1 MEIEQKILI
10 VDDVKQNLVAMESI
24 LDECGARLISVESG
38 NEALKVL
45 LNERISLILLDIQ
58 MPGLDGYETARL
70 IRGTQRTKDIP
81 IIFVSAISKEE
92 RNISMGYQSGA
103 IDFLHKP
110 VDPEIVNRKVGL
122 FLELDYKQQSLELK
136 NRELLWARANTN
148 NILNNV
154 EEGLFLVDT
163 DGKIK
168 PQYSKALEIIL
179 HKETLAGENLLDILK
194 LHISKK
200 DQVDI
205 ETYLE
210 LIL

>member
-110 VDPEIVNRKVGL
+110 VL
-122 FLELDYKQQSLELK
+122 C
-136 NRELLWARANTN
+136 
-148 NILNNV
+148 NV
-154 EEGLFLVDT
+154 RLVFVVVCHST
-163 DGKIK
+163 
-168 PQYSKALEIIL
+168 
-179 HKETLAGENLLDILK
+179 
-194 LHISKK
+194 
-200 DQVDI
+200 
-205 ETYLE
+205 
-210 LIL
+210 